1 MNLPKVFSFFL
12 AISHTLFAKA
22 ADGDW
27 ASNWDGQGRV
37 LDSAFEGDPLDARS
51 TMRGSGQISL
61 GNGTAIF
68 NGSPRLYIAQEQS
81 VPGWEQI
88 EFTVYGKLVNKG
100 IEPYKSFAGLTL
112 AARTNHDNYKNEPCD
127 AFGYYARIYQES
139 GECSFQKEY
148 YHSSTLGTV
157 YTPTKRVQ
165 CFPNGLPLNQ
175 WIGMKFKVLTALDT
189 EDVVLELYLDEFDT
203 GDWVLKHSYIDTKS
217 SPWLS
222 VSSKDVPLECPQAD
236 GDTVLGPKNVCFLR
250 TDGDITTEVHWRGA
264 SIINDVI
271 VPPPPPNSCG
281 LLTKKQCG
289 GDANC
294 EWVKGACSEKSG
306 NPPPPPSNCSSFT
319 IQSDCTD
326 AGCTWK
332 RKNGGTCSIDR
343 KSVV

>member
-1 MNLPKVFSFFL
+1 MLYLCYFIHQREHRVEGISNRHIRKVESKSSL
-12 AISHTLFAKA
+12 ITTPHSP
-22 ADGDW
+22 
-27 ASNWDGQGRV
+27 
-37 LDSAFEGDPLDARS
+37 DS
-51 TMRGSGQISL
+51 
-61 GNGTAIF
+61 
-68 NGSPRLYIAQEQS
+68 
-81 VPGWEQI
+81 
-88 EFTVYGKLVNKG
+88 
-100 IEPYKSFAGLTL
+100 
-112 AARTNHDNYKNEPCD
+112 
-127 AFGYYARIYQES
+127 
-139 GECSFQKEY
+139 
-148 YHSSTLGTV
+148 
-157 YTPTKRVQ
+157 
-165 CFPNGLPLNQ
+165 FPNGLPLNQ

-203 GDWVLKHSYIDTKS
+203 GDWVLKYSYIDTKT

-264 SIINDVI
+264 SVINDVI
-271 VPPPPPNSCG
+271 VPPPPPNSCS

-332 RKNGGTCSIDR
+332 RKNGGTCS
-343 KSVV
+343 